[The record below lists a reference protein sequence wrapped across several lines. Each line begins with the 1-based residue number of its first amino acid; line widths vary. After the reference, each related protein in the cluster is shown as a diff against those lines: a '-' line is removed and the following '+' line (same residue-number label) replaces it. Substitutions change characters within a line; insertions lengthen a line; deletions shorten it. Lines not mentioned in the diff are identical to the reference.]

1 MIYHFQQTKITKIMR
16 IRKEVKK
23 IIHQNIE
30 EYALKVNKSSSTIK
44 RWLYVDNKQF
54 RKRKH
59 TQILSK
65 VIGLTEDQIFESEAN
80 EPTE

>member
-1 MIYHFQQTKITKIMR
+1 MR
-16 IRKEVKK
+16 IKQEVKK

-30 EYALKVNKSSSTIK
+30 EYALKVNKSSSTVK
-44 RWLYVDNKQF
+44 RWLYTDNKQF

-59 TQILSK
+59 AQILSK
-65 VIGLTEDQIFESEAN
+65 VIGLKEDQIFEPEEN

>member
-1 MIYHFQQTKITKIMR
+1 MR
-16 IRKEVKK
+16 IKQEVKK

-30 EYALKVNKSSSTIK
+30 EYALKVNKSSSTVK
-44 RWLYVDNKQF
+44 RWLYTDNKQF

-59 TQILSK
+59 AQILSK
-65 VIGLTEDQIFESEAN
+65 VIGLTEDQIFESESN